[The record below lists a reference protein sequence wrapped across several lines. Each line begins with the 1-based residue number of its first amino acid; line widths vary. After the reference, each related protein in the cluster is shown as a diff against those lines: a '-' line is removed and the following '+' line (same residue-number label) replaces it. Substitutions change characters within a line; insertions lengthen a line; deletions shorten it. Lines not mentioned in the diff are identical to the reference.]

1 MTVRTLSA
9 IVGFIVLISGSTAGI
24 ITFFETKANADS
36 EREIIA
42 ADRETGDLRTRLEL
56 IEIKIQR
63 LKDFSE
69 LRSLTEAEQIEL
81 RSLEAE
87 RRVILERLAEKA

>member
-1 MTVRTLSA
+1 MTITKLSNMLG
-9 IVGFIVLISGSTAGI
+9 VIVLIAGSSATAI
-24 ITFFETKANADS
+24 AYFETKANAEA
-36 EREIIA
+36 EREIA
-42 ADRETGDLRTRLEL
+42 AEDRETGDLRTRLEL
-56 IEIKIQR
+56 IEIKMQR

-69 LRSLTEAEQIEL
+69 IRPLTEAEQIEL